1 MLIQSISKEC
11 CIVGKR
17 RNLLQRLKLSNFWIG
32 MHPKKR
38 TRKLDKGQKK
48 GSKYNSVA
56 IVTDSFNWSFIALKI
71 VYSISISDFRSANQ
85 VTPCRKS
92 RHSLWLL
99 EFPQTP
105 LKRKTNY
112 KFKWISYFFWERNW
126 DHQWQ
131 SFPPI
136 EWTSKEIY
144 IIKLVFIERKKRER
158 GWSWLNFRIWISHK
172 ERRGPV

>member
-1 MLIQSISKEC
+1 MLLLIQSISKEC

-32 MHPKKR
+32 MHRKKG

-56 IVTDSFNWSFIALKI
+56 IVTDNFNWSFIALKI

-92 RHSLWLL
+92 RHSLSLL

-112 KFKWISYFFWERNW
+112 KFKWISYFFWERDW
-126 DHQWQ
+126 DQQWQ

-136 EWTSKEIY
+136 QWTSKEIY
-144 IIKLVFIERKKRER
+144 IIKFVFIERKKQEQAD
-158 GWSWLNFRIWISHK
+158 HD
-172 ERRGPV
+172 